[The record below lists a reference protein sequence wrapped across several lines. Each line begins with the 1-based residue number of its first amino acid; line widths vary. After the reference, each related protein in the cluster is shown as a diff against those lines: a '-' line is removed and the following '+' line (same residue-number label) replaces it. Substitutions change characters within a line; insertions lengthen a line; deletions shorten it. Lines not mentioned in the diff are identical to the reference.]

1 MARSGSLTI
10 TMSPPDRADPTPPGP
25 VDSGDGAP
33 GEAPITD
40 GRLLRRQRN
49 RDAVVEALL
58 DLYADGNLRP
68 STEEIAARSG
78 LSPRSLFRYFDD
90 VEDLTRTAMN
100 RQLERALPLLPID
113 AEPEAELTVKVGA
126 LVDQRF
132 RLFDLVRATAA
143 TVSRLRSPFQP
154 VLADQADPATG
165 STSDPRSRTLFAPE
179 LAAMGEPVGFEM
191 LAAADILTSFES
203 YQLLVGHR
211 ALEQRA
217 GEVGHAPGPRRPSS
231 VHPVEA
237 RRSIDVPP
245 PHGPAATM
253 SGYWPGPWSCEDGG
267 SRATAGPG
275 RRRSGWRWA
284 PGARSRWC
292 RAPAPAATMVVTRD
306 PG

>member
-49 RDAVVEALL
+49 RDAVVESLL
-58 DLYADGNLRP
+58 DLYAEGNLRP

-113 AEPEAELTVKVGA
+113 AEPGAELTLKVGA

-132 RLFDLVRATAA
+132 RLFDLFGPAA
-143 TVSRLRSPFQP
+143 TISRLRSPFQP
-154 VLADQADPATG
+154 VLANQLTLHRKYL
-165 STSDPRSRTLFAPE
+165 RSQVRKLFAPE

-191 LAAADILTSFES
+191 LAAADIMASFES

-211 ALEQRA
+211 ALEQGQAKSVMRRA
-217 GEVGHAPGPRRPSS
+217 LQAILGP
-231 VHPVEA
+231 
-237 RRSIDVPP
+237 
-245 PHGPAATM
+245 
-253 SGYWPGPWSCEDGG
+253 SG
-267 SRATAGPG
+267 
-275 RRRSGWRWA
+275 
-284 PGARSRWC
+284 
-292 RAPAPAATMVVTRD
+292 
-306 PG
+306 